1 MKLKDIIEL
10 LKELKEEDYYIEIST
25 NPIIDEYTM
34 ADGEGIEV
42 TTKCFS
48 IEFTGKEKITKKF
61 KKDIFGIKKYEGEE

>member
-10 LKELKEEDYYIEIST
+10 LKGLKEEDYYIEIS
-25 NPIIDEYTM
+25 NHPIIEEYTM
-34 ADGEGIEV
+34 YDGEGMEI

-48 IEFTGKEKITKKF
+48 IEFTGKEKMTKKF